1 MLIAEDLLLLLTEDR
16 TGKLLA
22 PPAEVDAALS
32 GAQLIELSLSGR
44 VDVDAR
50 KRLVVRDGSPTGD
63 DLLDRALGVV
73 SGKQGKKPPVVLGPL
88 GKNLR
93 ERLYARLTES
103 GILRAQHD
111 KVLGLFPRHRWPTAS
126 ADHEATVRRALT
138 ATLVTGTT
146 PDPRDASLVALLH
159 ALRVTHKVVVP
170 KEHGLSRRALDRR
183 AAQVAEGNWASEAV
197 RHAVDAMAS
206 SVTVA
211 VTAAAVT
218 TTVAAG

>member
-1 MLIAEDLLLLLTEDR
+1 MLLAEDLLLLLTDDR
-16 TGKLLA
+16 TGRLLA
-22 PPAEVDAALS
+22 PAEEVDAALS

-44 VDVDAR
+44 VDLDER
-50 KRLVVRDGSPTGD
+50 KRLVLRDGSPTGD
-63 DLLDRALGVV
+63 ELLDHALGVV

-93 ERLYARLTES
+93 ERLYARLTEC

-126 ADHEATVRRALT
+126 ADHEATVRRALV
-138 ATLVTGTT
+138 AVLVTGTT
-146 PDPRDASLVALLH
+146 PDPRDAALVALLH
-159 ALRVTHKVVVP
+159 ALRLTHKIVVP
-170 KEHGLSRRALDRR
+170 KDHGLSRRVLDRR
-183 AAQVAEGNWASEAV
+183 AAEVAKGSWPSEAV
-197 RHAVDAMAS
+197 RRAVDAMAS

-211 VTAAAVT
+211 VGAATVA